1 MIVNLAVICFAALV
15 ARAPAL
21 ATAHTS
27 ALAPSRTIGS
37 RSARAAHDLHLTYAR
52 VVVDGA
58 VVKAKVRV
66 FKDDME
72 RGLAGYARTQAFQL
86 GASTTL
92 TDSLFAAYFNARTS
106 AVAGGRRVVF
116 KVTQSGRD
124 PDATDPVMWSFELEG
139 RALSAIRDFSLRVS
153 LLFETFED
161 QKNVVTLIRMPGE
174 DRHSLYFSASDSS
187 AKRVSWP
194 K

>member
-1 MIVNLAVICFAALV
+1 MKFGVALPRRREWGNSSHMNVAVICLAALV
-15 ARAPAL
+15 ARAPA
-21 ATAHTS
+21 
-27 ALAPSRTIGS
+27 
-37 RSARAAHDLHLTYAR
+37 HDLHLTYSR
-52 VVVDGA
+52 VVVDGP
-58 VVKAKVRV
+58 VVRAKVRV

-86 GASTTL
+86 GANTSL
-92 TDSLFAAYFNARTS
+92 TDSLFAAYFNARTW
-106 AVAGGRRVVF
+106 AVASGKRLGF

-139 RALSAIRDFSLRVS
+139 RAPTTIRQLSLRVS
-153 LLFETFED
+153 LLFETFVD

-174 DRHSLYFSASDSS
+174 DRHSLYFSVSDSA
-187 AKRVSWP
+187 AKQVAWP